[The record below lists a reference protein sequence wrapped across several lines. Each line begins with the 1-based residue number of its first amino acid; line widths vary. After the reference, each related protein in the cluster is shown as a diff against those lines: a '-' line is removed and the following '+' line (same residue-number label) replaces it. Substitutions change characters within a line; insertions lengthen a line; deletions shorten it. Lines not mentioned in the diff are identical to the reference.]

1 MAFSSGAGLAGSA
14 RHHDGNVVG
23 VRRLAQTA
31 VLVVAPGWFPIP
43 RPPKRCSSCSSSSAS
58 LPPAPPAHPRQ
69 LGRRL
74 PARPVGPEAGRGLPR
89 PSRADRSRRRRRPRR
104 RRRAARVAEQ
114 PDDEAIRLGRVL
126 NTVLAAPL
134 EDERDI
140 VRNASHELGKPP
152 TLLIARVQSA
162 LRNAHSCA
170 ARDHPARGPDR
181 SRPAESSGRPLLR
194 AQSPRLGWNGRL
206 LAHFDAARQ
215 RRSAGA
221 KSRFSLLSDETRSP
235 STRRK
240 PRARADFRRVTQ

>member
-1 MAFSSGAGLAGSA
+1 MAFSSGAGSHGG
-14 RHHDGNVVG
+14 RQGHHDGNGVG
-23 VRRLAQTA
+23 VRRLAHTA
-31 VLVVAPGWFPIP
+31 VLVVAPGRFPTRDNRDEALLELLVQLGLAGP
-43 RPPKRCSSCSSSSAS
+43 SRT
-58 LPPAPPAHPRQ
+58 LQ

-221 KSRFSLLSDETRSP
+221 KSRFSLLSDETKSP

-240 PRARADFRRVTQ
+240 PRARADFGRVPQ